1 MLVATS
7 RDRTKALTGQRTPN
21 YMLKTFDCPKCGAPV
36 SYEQDVV
43 GASLTAR
50 CSYCNSALSVP
61 DEMRGRPAAII
72 SNVNINLG
80 NTGAKA
86 TKWILL
92 VVLIPV
98 IVIVIAVIA
107 MGGFLIPL
115 LGGVNSTLTNRA
127 TPPTKPKSTALGGN
141 EKPKGFANETLK
153 FGSEGIG
160 PGMFKDARSIAVDG
174 SGKIYVGEYTGGRIQ
189 VFDPAGK
196 FLTQWTVDPKMPLRA
211 LAADR
216 KGTIYVVQ
224 KGNIT
229 RYEGQTG
236 KLLGE
241 MEYAGGGGFDDLSM
255 SADGGF
261 VAAWYS
267 NRDDVVRFNSAGEV
281 TRTIRAAISSTS
293 GDSELNTRV
302 AIDGLGNVYA
312 LGTFN
317 NAVFKFGPDGKF
329 LTRFGDTGDQ
339 PGQFHAPFAV
349 AADGKGRVYVSDI
362 KGIQVFDGNGRYLK
376 VFKPDGLAFQ
386 MVFNDNNEMFIAAR
400 NRVLKYSLTDE

>member
-1 MLVATS
+1 
-7 RDRTKALTGQRTPN
+7 
-21 YMLKTFDCPKCGAPV
+21 
-36 SYEQDVV
+36 
-43 GASLTAR
+43 
-50 CSYCNSALSVP
+50 VP
-61 DEMRGRPAAII
+61 DEMRGRPAQVII
-72 SNVNINLG
+72 DLRS
-80 NTGAKA
+80 TGAGGKA
-86 TKWILL
+86 TKGILL
-92 VVLIPV
+92 LVLIPIVGV
-98 IVIVIAVIA
+98 IIGVIA
-107 MGGFLIPL
+107 MGGFLVPL
-115 LGGVNSTLTNRA
+115 LRGTSSTVKPTGTGTT
-127 TPPTKPKSTALGGN
+127 TPGAKEPGN
-141 EKPKGFANETLK
+141 TFAKQTLN
-153 FGSEGIG
+153 FGSDGIG

-224 KGNIT
+224 RGNIT
-229 RYEGQTG
+229 RYEGETG
-236 KLLGE
+236 KLLGQLD
-241 MEYAGGGGFDDLSM
+241 YAGGGGFDDLSM
-255 SADGGF
+255 NADGGF
-261 VAAWYS
+261 VAAWYG

-281 TRTIRAAISSTS
+281 MRTIRAAISSTS

-302 AIDGLGNVYA
+302 AIDGLGNIYA
-312 LGTFN
+312 LGSFN

-329 LTRFGDTGDQ
+329 VTRFGDSGDQ
-339 PGQFHAPFAV
+339 AGQFHAPFAV
-349 AADGKGRVYVSDI
+349 AVDGKGRVYVSDI

>member
-1 MLVATS
+1 
-7 RDRTKALTGQRTPN
+7 
-21 YMLKTFDCPKCGAPV
+21 MLKTFDCPKCGAPV
-36 SYEQDVV
+36 NYDQDVV
-43 GASLTAR
+43 GANLTAR
-50 CSYCNSALSVP
+50 CPYCNSSLSVP
-61 DEMRGRPAAII
+61 DEMHGRPAQVII
-72 SNVNINLG
+72 DLRS
-80 NTGAKA
+80 TGAGGKA

-92 VVLIPV
+92 IVLIPLIGV
-98 IVIVIAVIA
+98 IIGVIA
-107 MGGFLIPL
+107 MGGFLVPL
-115 LGGVNSTLTNRA
+115 LRGTSSTVKPTGTGST
-127 TPPTKPKSTALGGN
+127 TPSAK
-141 EKPKGFANETLK
+141 EKPNSFARQTLN

-224 KGNIT
+224 RGNII
-229 RYEGQTG
+229 RYEGETG
-236 KLLGE
+236 KLLGQLD
-241 MEYAGGGGFDDLSM
+241 YAGGGGFDDLSM

-302 AIDGLGNVYA
+302 AIDGLGNIYA
-312 LGTFN
+312 LGSFN

-329 LTRFGDTGDQ
+329 VTRFGDSGDQ
-339 PGQFHAPFAV
+339 AGQFHAPFAIAV
-349 AADGKGRVYVSDI
+349 DGKGRVYVSDI

-400 NRVLKYSLTDE
+400 NHVLKYSLTDE

>member
-1 MLVATS
+1 
-7 RDRTKALTGQRTPN
+7 
-21 YMLKTFDCPKCGAPV
+21 MLKTFDCPKCGAPV
-36 SYEQDVV
+36 NYEQDVV
-43 GASLTAR
+43 GANLTAR
-50 CSYCNSALSVP
+50 CSYCNSSLSVP
-61 DEMRGRPAAII
+61 DEMRGRPAQVI
-72 SNVNINLG
+72 NIDLR
-80 NTGAKA
+80 NTVSGRKV
-86 TKWILL
+86 TKLILVL
-92 VVLIPV
+92 VLVPV
-98 IVIVIAVIA
+98 IGVIVAAIV
-107 MGGFLIPL
+107 MGGFLVPL
-115 LGGVNSTLTNRA
+115 LSRSNSSANRETSGKTGPIAPGGKESRDAFA
-127 TPPTKPKSTALGGN
+127 TRVLN
-141 EKPKGFANETLK
+141 

-196 FLTQWTVDPKMPLRA
+196 FLTQWTVDPKMPLRG

-216 KGTIYVVQ
+216 KGTVYVVQ
-224 KGNIT
+224 KGKIT
-229 RYEGQTG
+229 RHEGESGQ
-236 KLLGE
+236 LLGE
-241 MEYAGGGGFDDLSM
+241 VDYAGGGGFDDLSM

-302 AIDGLGNVYA
+302 AIDGLGNIYA

-329 LTRFGDTGDQ
+329 LTRFGDGGNDA
-339 PGQFHAPFAV
+339 GQFRAAFAIDV
-349 AADGKGRVYVSDI
+349 DGKGRVYVSDI

-376 VFKPDGLAFQ
+376 VFKPDGLAFD
-386 MVFNDNNEMFIAAR
+386 MVFNDRNELFIAAR
-400 NRVLKYSLTDE
+400 NQVLKYSLAQE